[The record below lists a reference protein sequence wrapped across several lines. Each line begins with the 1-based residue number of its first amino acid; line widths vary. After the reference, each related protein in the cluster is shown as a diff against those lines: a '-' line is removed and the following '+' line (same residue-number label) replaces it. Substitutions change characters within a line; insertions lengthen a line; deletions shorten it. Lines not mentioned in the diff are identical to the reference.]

1 MAGVIPEAPVVF
13 NHDRDAA
20 QRPRVGIE
28 PVGVRPTQAIIKAD
42 GSLNGRPCR
51 LSHKTPLAYGARLGG
66 RPPYIRGPNTE
77 LEALERDR
85 GRVQVG
91 RLVVGDAKVLLE
103 IGPVDMPVS
112 VETLRNTED
121 VAGLELVSLARFP
134 VGDRYRTLND
144 VDLLVPPESLPGE
157 LTLTRLSVTTRRI
170 GVRTPQARKQG
181 VGA

>member
-1 MAGVIPEAPVVF
+1 MF

-28 PVGVRPTQAIIKAD
+28 PVGVRPTQSSIKAD
-42 GSLNGRPCR
+42 GVSMGDHAVYLTIPLSLWN
-51 LSHKTPLAYGARLGG
+51 PLGWSSALYC
-66 RPPYIRGPNTE
+66 GPILE

-85 GRVQVG
+85 GCVQVG
-91 RLVVGDAKVLLE
+91 GLVVGDAKVLLE

-112 VETLRNTED
+112 VETLRDTED